1 MIHMDSS
8 KNIMTAQEQVK
19 IIQRR
24 ERALF
29 DMGKT
34 LFDTD
39 MIHINNT
46 SIGKT
51 TILEL
56 GLERNRI
63 PKTPKI
69 ATQRGVTIWECSN
82 L

>member
-1 MIHMDSS
+1 
-8 KNIMTAQEQVK
+8 MTAQEQVK

-34 LFDTD
+34 LFGVDAANSERID
-39 MIHINNT
+39 I
-46 SIGKT
+46 SKP
-51 TILEL
+51 TILEM

-63 PKTPKI
+63 QKTPRM
-69 ATQRGVTIWECSN
+69 ATQRAGKEY
-82 L
+82 